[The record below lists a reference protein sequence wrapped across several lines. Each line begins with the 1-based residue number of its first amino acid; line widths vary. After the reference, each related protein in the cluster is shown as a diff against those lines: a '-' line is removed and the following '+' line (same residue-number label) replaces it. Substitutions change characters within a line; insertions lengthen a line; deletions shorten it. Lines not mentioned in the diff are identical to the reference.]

1 MDSKFN
7 YDKKQ
12 KEIYEKMQRGSGI
25 KPVEES
31 FDERAR
37 KRIEK
42 WLGLDKKKKQKEE
55 ESEEY

>member
-1 MDSKFN
+1 
-7 YDKKQ
+7 
-12 KEIYEKMQRGSGI
+12 MQRGSGI